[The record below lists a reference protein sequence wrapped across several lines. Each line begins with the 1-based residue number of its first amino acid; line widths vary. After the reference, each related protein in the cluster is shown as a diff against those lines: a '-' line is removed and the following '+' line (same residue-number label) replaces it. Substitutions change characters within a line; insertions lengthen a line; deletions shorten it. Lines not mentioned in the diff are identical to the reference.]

1 MTSHEASAEDVLDLL
16 SIDQD
21 ELLELFDRYDSLVTD
36 GAAPGRRRE
45 LAEEICSLLAVHVE
59 LKRDILHPAAR
70 EALADEGAIDESA
83 EADAGLDA
91 TIEDIQSGD
100 PTEPGY
106 DAAVRVLQELFVEGV
121 DEERTTLFPRLRESS
136 LDLVELG
143 SRLAARAE
151 ELLSADED
159 DEPS

>member
-1 MTSHEASAEDVLDLL
+1 MASHEASAEDVLDLL

-21 ELLELFDRYDSLVTD
+21 ELLELFDRYDALVAD

-106 DAAVRVLQELFVEGV
+106 DAALRVLQELFVEGV

>member
-1 MTSHEASAEDVLDLL
+1 MASHEASAEDVLDLL

-21 ELLELFDRYDSLVTD
+21 ELLELFDRYDALVAD
-36 GAAPGRRRE
+36 GAAPGRRRQ

-70 EALADEGAIDESA
+70 EALSDEGPIDESA

-91 TIEDIQSGD
+91 TIMDIQSGD

-143 SRLAARAE
+143 GRLAARAE

>member
-1 MTSHEASAEDVLDLL
+1 MASHEASAEDVLDLL

-21 ELLELFDRYDSLVTD
+21 ELLELFDRYDALVAD

-70 EALADEGAIDESA
+70 EALSDEGPIDESA

-106 DAAVRVLQELFVEGV
+106 DAAVRVMQELFVEGV

-151 ELLSADED
+151 ELLSADEG

>member
-1 MTSHEASAEDVLDLL
+1 MASHEASAEDVLDLL

-21 ELLELFDRYDSLVTD
+21 ELLELFDRYDALVAD

-59 LKRDILHPAAR
+59 LKREILHPAAR
-70 EALADEGAIDESA
+70 EALSDEGPIDESA
-83 EADAGLDA
+83 EADAGLEA

-143 SRLAARAE
+143 GRLAARAE

>member
-21 ELLELFDRYDSLVTD
+21 ELLELFDRYDALVAD

-143 SRLAARAE
+143 GRLAARAE

>member
-1 MTSHEASAEDVLDLL
+1 MASHEASAEDVLDLL

-21 ELLELFDRYDSLVTD
+21 ELLELFDRYDALVAD

-59 LKRDILHPAAR
+59 LKREILHPAAR
-70 EALADEGAIDESA
+70 EALSDEGPIDESA

-91 TIEDIQSGD
+91 TIDDIQSGD

-121 DEERTTLFPRLRESS
+121 DEERSTLFPRLRESS

-143 SRLAARAE
+143 GRLAARAE

>member
-1 MTSHEASAEDVLDLL
+1 MASHEASAEDVLDLL

-21 ELLELFDRYDSLVTD
+21 ELLELFDRYDALVAD

-70 EALADEGAIDESA
+70 EALSDEGPIDESA

-91 TIEDIQSGD
+91 TIMDIQSGD

-143 SRLAARAE
+143 GRLAARAE

>member
-1 MTSHEASAEDVLDLL
+1 MASHESSAEDVLDLL

-21 ELLELFDRYDSLVTD
+21 ELLELFDRYDALVAD

-70 EALADEGAIDESA
+70 EALADEGSIDESA